1 MFHRAHL
8 TIATL
13 IWPGPIDGPHPFTLF
28 KILTPALII
37 GLGVFPATFTMA
49 LISSALA
56 LYFYEAI
63 MLEGSSEALN
73 KLVEKLPNAFEK
85 VLKRGTKKSLIPLV
99 LFTGPFPLA
108 ISFRFL
114 NYDKSTARVLLVT
127 GSFVNALIWT
137 GIVWGGGLTV
147 LKSLVDGVSLF

>member
-1 MFHRAHL
+1 
-8 TIATL
+8 
-13 IWPGPIDGPHPFTLF
+13 
-28 KILTPALII
+28 
-37 GLGVFPATFTMA
+37 
-49 LISSALA
+49 
-56 LYFYEAI
+56 

-127 GSFVNALIWT
+127 GSFANALIWT

>member
-8 TIATL
+8 TIATI

-28 KILTPALII
+28 KILTPALILW
-37 GLGVFPATFTMA
+37 LGVLPATLAMA
-49 LISSALA
+49 FISSAMV

-63 MLEGSSEALN
+63 MLEGSSDLLQ
-73 KLVEKLPNAFEK
+73 KWMEKLPNTFERA
-85 VLKRGTKKSLIPLV
+85 LKLGTKRSLIPLV

-114 NYDKSTARVLLVT
+114 NYNKSKARTFLIF
-127 GSFVNALIWT
+127 GSFANALIWT
-137 GIVWGGGLTV
+137 GVVWGGGLTI